1 MPSGKISLAGN
12 KGKSTG
18 QKYQWSPRI
27 GDCNIEAWNCSY
39 LTLRWAHFKA
49 FLCKLYILSTLATTF
64 GLLATLVTEKSHVLV
79 CVDFKRIVK
88 RAEPHKCDIRVISR
102 ILSHTRITPCLKEW
116 RI

>member
-1 MPSGKISLAGN
+1 MFISLGIVDNLNAWVFTDLPFKSFMPSEKISLAGD

-64 GLLATLVTEKSHVLV
+64 GLLATLVTEKVM
-79 CVDFKRIVK
+79 C
-88 RAEPHKCDIRVISR
+88 
-102 ILSHTRITPCLKEW
+102 
-116 RI
+116 